1 MAITVIQYVLGRLR
15 DLGITDIFGIPGDF
29 SFPID
34 DAICNDKNIRWIGC
48 CNELNAAYAAD
59 GYARIRGFGA
69 LCTTYGVGEL
79 SALCGIAGSYAENL
93 PVFHLVGI
101 PGQAM
106 MESRGKVHHTLGNG
120 EFDLFYK
127 MSEPV
132 ACARAIMT
140 PENCASETERLIAA
154 ACYNRQP
161 VYMAFPLD
169 YATMQVLGK
178 AEPIPTPPSDP
189 ASLSAAVDA
198 MIAMLSE
205 ANTAVIMPG
214 NITSRLGL
222 KDHVM
227 TLINSSGLP
236 CATIA
241 SDKTDVDETHPN
253 FIGIWSGRLGIPDA
267 TQIFVEGADCVLG
280 LGAYMTD
287 FFFGKIDRAKTINI
301 ELHAVR
307 VGHAV
312 FRNVQ
317 MADALA
323 ELIRHLPKRTDVK
336 GPKPVGLGEPEGKGN
351 DPITAHALYPRW
363 ERFLKPNDI
372 LIQETGSSAFPMFC
386 ARMPKGSVFHNQL
399 LWAAIGWATPAAFG
413 AAIAD
418 PKRRL
423 VLITGEGAHQMTVQE
438 VGQFGRYGLKPI
450 IFVLNNNGYL
460 IERVLCKNPDMEY
473 NDITQWNY
481 HQLPAA
487 LGCSDWFAAR
497 VTTCGELDAALARA
511 ESSGT
516 GAYIEVVTKKYDT
529 HPTTKHIHE
538 VVAGS
543 VRINWDI

>member
-1 MAITVIQYVLGRLR
+1 MATSVIQHVLRRLR
-15 DLGITDIFGIPGDF
+15 DLGITDIFGVPGDYA
-29 SFPID
+29 FPIN
-34 DAICNDKNIRWIGC
+34 DAICNDPNIRWIGC

-69 LCTTYGVGEL
+69 VCTTYGVGEL

-101 PGQAM
+101 PGQAL

-127 MSEPV
+127 MTEPV

-154 ACYNRQP
+154 ARYNRQP
-161 VYMAFPLD
+161 VYMAFPMD

-178 AEPIPTPPSDP
+178 ADPIPTPPSDA
-189 ASLSAAVDA
+189 ASLEAAVDA
-198 MIAMLSE
+198 MVRLLTE
-205 ANTAVIMPG
+205 AKTAVIMPG

-222 KDHVM
+222 KDQVM
-227 TLINSSGLP
+227 KLIDASGLP
-236 CATIA
+236 CATVA

-253 FIGIWSGRLGIPDA
+253 FIGTWSGRFGIPDA
-267 TQIFVEGADCVLG
+267 AQAFVEGADCILG

-287 FFFGKIDRAKTINI
+287 IFSAKIDRSRTINI
-301 ELHAVR
+301 EPHSVR

-312 FRNVQ
+312 FRSVQ

-323 ELIRHLPKRTDVK
+323 ELTRRLPKRTDVK
-336 GPKPVGLGEPEGKGN
+336 GPKPAGLGEPEGRDS
-351 DPITAHALYPRW
+351 DPITAQALYPRW
-363 ERFLKPNDI
+363 EKFMKPNDI
-372 LIQETGSSAFPMFC
+372 LLLDVGSSIFPMFG
-386 ARMPKGSVFHNQL
+386 ARMPKGSVFQNQL
-399 LWAAIGWATPAAFG
+399 LWAAVGWATPAAFG
-413 AAIAD
+413 AAIAE

-423 VLITGEGAHQMTVQE
+423 VLISGDGAHQMTAQE

-450 IFVLNNNGYL
+450 IFVLNNSGYL
-460 IERVLCKNPDMEY
+460 IERVLCKNPEIKY
-473 NDITQWNY
+473 NDLAQWNY

-487 LGCSDWFAAR
+487 LGCDDWFTAR

-511 ESSGT
+511 ENSET

-529 HPTTKHIHE
+529 HPTIKHIHE
-538 VVAGS
+538 VAAGS
-543 VRINWDI
+543 VRINWEA